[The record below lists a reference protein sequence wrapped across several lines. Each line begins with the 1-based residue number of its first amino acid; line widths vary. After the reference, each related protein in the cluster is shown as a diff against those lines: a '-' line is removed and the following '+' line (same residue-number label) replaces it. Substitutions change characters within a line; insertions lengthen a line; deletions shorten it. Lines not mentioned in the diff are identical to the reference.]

1 MVKIIYQA
9 AVKRLE
15 TAKNMAKIVN
25 FNYLWLELLEKR
37 KKSSKQMFTLRETD
51 YRGRAG
57 EASPLVQLFYI

>member
-51 YRGRAG
+51 CRGRTG
-57 EASPLVQLFYI
+57 EASPLVQPSYI